1 MRQPGII
8 IFLVA
13 ALVMAPTLM
22 RGASSSETAAP
33 DVRITLKADG
43 EHCVVREVTILCSAL
58 PAYLRDTLRLPRKT
72 TIHLLAAR
80 AASYQS
86 VRAVLDLIEK
96 SSGFNHPVGYLTE
109 PKSAE
114 DK

>member
-1 MRQPGII
+1 MRQAGII

-22 RGASSSETAAP
+22 RGPSSSAAP
-33 DVRITLKADG
+33 DVRITLRADG
-43 EHCVVREVTILCSAL
+43 EHCVVREVTVLCSAL

-72 TIHLLAAR
+72 TIHLQAAR

-96 SSGFNHPVGYLTE
+96 SGFNHPVGYLTE

-114 DK
+114 YK

>member
-1 MRQPGII
+1 MRHASITR
-8 IFLVA
+8 FLIA
-13 ALVMAPTLM
+13 ALVIAPALV
-22 RGASSSETAAP
+22 ASETAAP
-33 DVRITLKADG
+33 DVRITLTADG
-43 EHCVVREVTILCSAL
+43 EHCVVREVTILCSEL
-58 PAYLRDTLRLPRKT
+58 PAYLRHTLKLPQKT
-72 TIHLLAAR
+72 TIHLQGTS

-96 SSGFNHPVGYLTE
+96 SGFNYPVGYLTE